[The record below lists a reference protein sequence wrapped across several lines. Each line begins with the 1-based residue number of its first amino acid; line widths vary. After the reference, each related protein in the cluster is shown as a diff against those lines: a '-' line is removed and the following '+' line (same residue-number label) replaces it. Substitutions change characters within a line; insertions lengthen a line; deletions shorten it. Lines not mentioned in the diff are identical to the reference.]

1 MSWRRHGLE
10 APDYRLTGA
19 RSGGAAREAPGWED
33 GSMVVGRRTES
44 STFFFPRLPNAAA
57 WVDRAWTA
65 PMKTRCRLPS
75 VRHWGCAEHGELPPT
90 RGVGRSSAIVRR
102 LRFPLISSFSF
113 LSLQFLSG
121 LEGLHK
127 WDAPRGLM
135 EGTSVCTGA
144 DSMAPFL
151 PNSIERRILP
161 LPKTQEVQAVDGR
174 CEYAAKRCF
183 SVSRPP
189 SLGNSQKSLFPE
201 IFSQLSQPTI
211 LINQRLLQRFS
222 FASQLW
228 LRAVG
233 LWSAP
238 TALECRTPAN
248 HGNATECRWRCRPLT
263 TGGGLAA
270 CAVDAG
276 GSS

>member
-1 MSWRRHGLE
+1 
-10 APDYRLTGA
+10 
-19 RSGGAAREAPGWED
+19 
-33 GSMVVGRRTES
+33 MVAGRRTES
-44 STFFFPRLPNAAA
+44 STFFFPRCRMPP
-57 WVDRAWTA
+57 RGWTA
-65 PMKTRCRLPS
+65 PGPRLDRADENAVPAAVRPALGLCRN
-75 VRHWGCAEHGELPPT
+75 GELPPT
-90 RGVGRSSAIVRR
+90 RGVGRSSGIVRR
-102 LRFPLISSFSF
+102 LRFPLVSSFSF
-113 LSLQFLSG
+113 CLCDSC
-121 LEGLHK
+121 
-127 WDAPRGLM
+127 RGLKACRSGM
-135 EGTSVCTGA
+135 LREVSWKEHLSAQGRIPWRPSFQIPSNVG
-144 DSMAPFL
+144 SFL
-151 PNSIERRILP
+151 C
-161 LPKTQEVQAVDGR
+161 KKQEVQAVNGR
-174 CEYAAKRCF
+174 CEHAAKRCF

-233 LWSAP
+233 SWSAP

>member
-1 MSWRRHGLE
+1 
-10 APDYRLTGA
+10 
-19 RSGGAAREAPGWED
+19 
-33 GSMVVGRRTES
+33 MVVGRRTES
-44 STFFFPRLPNAAA
+44 STFFFSTVPNAAA

-90 RGVGRSSAIVRR
+90 RGVGRSSGIVRR

-121 LEGLHK
+121 LEGLQK

-144 DSMAPFL
+144 NSMAPFL

-161 LPKTQEVQAVDGR
+161 SLPKKQEVQAVNGR

-189 SLGNSQKSLFPE
+189 SLGNSQKKSLPRNLFAALPTHDSHQPKTSAKVL
-201 IFSQLSQPTI
+201 FCVPAVAAGVWFMVSANSAGMPYPSQPR
-211 LINQRLLQRFS
+211 QRYRVPL
-222 FASQLW
+222 
-228 LRAVG
+228 AVSPLDDWRQPRG
-233 LWSAP
+233 L
-238 TALECRTPAN
+238 C
-248 HGNATECRWRCRPLT
+248 C
-263 TGGGLAA
+263 
-270 CAVDAG
+270 
-276 GSS
+276 

>member
-1 MSWRRHGLE
+1 MGGWINGGRTPNRIL
-10 APDYRLTGA
+10 RLFF
-19 RSGGAAREAPGWED
+19 
-33 GSMVVGRRTES
+33 
-44 STFFFPRLPNAAA
+44 STVPNAAA

-102 LRFPLISSFSF
+102 LRFPLISFSF

-121 LEGLHK
+121 LEGLQK
-127 WDAPRGLM
+127 WDAPRGRSHGRNICLHRG
-135 EGTSVCTGA
+135 EFHGALPSKFHRTSDPSFAKEARGA
-144 DSMAPFL
+144 GGQWQVRICRETVFL
-151 PNSIERRILP
+151 RFSSSQPRQL
-161 LPKTQEVQAVDGR
+161 
-174 CEYAAKRCF
+174 AK
-183 SVSRPP
+183 
-189 SLGNSQKSLFPE
+189 KSLPE
-201 IFSQLSQPTI
+201 ISSQLSQPTI

-238 TALECRTPAN
+238 TALECRTAAN

-270 CAVDAG
+270 CGVDAG